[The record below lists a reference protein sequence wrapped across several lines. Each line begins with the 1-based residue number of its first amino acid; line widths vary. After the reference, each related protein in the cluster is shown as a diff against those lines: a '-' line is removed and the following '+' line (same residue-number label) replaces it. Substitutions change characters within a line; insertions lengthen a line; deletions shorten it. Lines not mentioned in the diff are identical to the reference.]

1 MPNKTKRQAVK
12 EPSYITLDLS
22 PQEKNQLMAIAIRKL
37 LVEALL
43 EAHNEVK

>member
-22 PQEKNQLMAIAIRKL
+22 PQEKNQLMAMAIRKL